1 MAGVNIVRES
11 VSIIMPAFNA
21 SPYIYESI
29 SSVLQQSYQDW
40 HLYVIDD
47 ASTDN
52 TVQIV
57 SSFNDSRITLI
68 RLKTNSG
75 VARARNIGIESCKG
89 QYIAFLDSD
98 DFWESNKLSLQVPLL
113 EKGYDV
119 VCSNYVIFIHDPKNI
134 VGTRYCPSKI
144 SYSRMLRGNCIGN
157 LTGIYNQKKLE
168 KCLQKECGH
177 EDYLMWLELLRRS
190 GSAVCIQQVLARY
203 RVGDN
208 SLSANKLKA
217 ACWQWNIYRKQLKM
231 CFLKS
236 SYYWCYY
243 AISALLRSLK

>member
-1 MAGVNIVRES
+1 
-11 VSIIMPAFNA
+11 MPAFNA

-89 QYIAFLDSD
+89 QYIAF
-98 DFWESNKLSLQVPLL
+98 
-113 EKGYDV
+113 
-119 VCSNYVIFIHDPKNI
+119 
-134 VGTRYCPSKI
+134 
-144 SYSRMLRGNCIGN
+144 
-157 LTGIYNQKKLE
+157 
-168 KCLQKECGH
+168 
-177 EDYLMWLELLRRS
+177 
-190 GSAVCIQQVLARY
+190 
-203 RVGDN
+203 
-208 SLSANKLKA
+208 
-217 ACWQWNIYRKQLKM
+217 
-231 CFLKS
+231 
-236 SYYWCYY
+236 
-243 AISALLRSLK
+243 